1 MPHRTH
7 HRPIRRPSSILIL
20 LPGVA
25 AVVLSGCA
33 DQPRT
38 RSASPN
44 PSSSDI
50 VALIAG
56 EPIRADRLQRDLI
69 ERAGAWAL
77 SDLIL
82 DELLDQELAARGLSI
97 TQADIEA
104 EEARFVRS
112 GAGEADG
119 AQPYVLLNRI
129 RAANGLG
136 QDRYPRLLR
145 RTAILRTL
153 VAMEA
158 VPSEQEYEL
167 AQTIAFGPQYR
178 VRLFVSPDRSAATA
192 LRNEVLAAQSNDP
205 NSARWVFADA
215 CSAGSVH
222 PSSARGGLI
231 ERISPDDPAYPPVL
245 SQAIRETPAMGIS
258 PVLAGDSGFMLVMV
272 ESITPA
278 VAPTPVQKQSV
289 RDQLTLRKEQ
299 AAMERLANRLILEN
313 EIIVMDRA
321 LNKAWNDARTTEDT
335 SR

>member
-1 MPHRTH
+1 M
-7 HRPIRRPSSILIL
+7 
-20 LPGVA
+20 
-25 AVVLSGCA
+25 VLSGCA
-33 DQPRT
+33 NQPRT

-44 PSSSDI
+44 PSSSGI

-69 ERAGAWAL
+69 ERSGAWAL

-82 DELLDQELAARGLSI
+82 DELLDQELAARGLNI

-119 AQPYVLLNRI
+119 AQPYVLLKRI

-136 QDRYPRLLR
+136 PDRYPRLLR
-145 RTAILRTL
+145 RTAILRSL
-153 VAMEA
+153 MAMEA

-167 AQTIAFGPQYR
+167 AQAIAYGPQYR

-192 LRNEVLAAQSNDP
+192 LRSEVLAAQSNDP

-215 CSAGSVH
+215 CSAGSIH
-222 PSSARGGLI
+222 PSGARGGLI

-245 SQAIRETPAMGIS
+245 SQAIRDTPAMGIS
-258 PVLAGDSGFMLVMV
+258 PVLAGDSGLMLVLV

-278 VAPTPVQKQSV
+278 IEPTPEQMKSV
-289 RDQLTLRKEQ
+289 RGQLTLRKEQ
-299 AAMERLANRLILEN
+299 AAMERLANRLIREN

-321 LNKAWNDARTTEDT
+321 LNKAWNDSRTIGDT

>member
-1 MPHRTH
+1 MPYPTLHRLNPVPT
-7 HRPIRRPSSILIL
+7 SILAVL
-20 LPGVA
+20 VWVA

-38 RSASPN
+38 RSASPD
-44 PSSSDI
+44 PSNSGI

-69 ERAGAWAL
+69 ERSGAWAL

-112 GAGEADG
+112 GAGDADG

-129 RAANGLG
+129 RTTNGLG
-136 QDRYPRLLR
+136 ADRYPRLLR

-167 AQTIAFGPQYR
+167 AQAIAFGPQYR
-178 VRLFVSPDRSAATA
+178 VRLFVSPDQQAAIV
-192 LRNEVLAAQSNDP
+192 LRNKVLAAQSNDP
-205 NSARWVFADA
+205 SIARWVFADA
-215 CSAGSVH
+215 CTVGSVH

-245 SQAIRETPAMGIS
+245 SQAIRDTPAMGIS
-258 PVLAGDSGFMLVMV
+258 TVLAGDSGFMLVFV
-272 ESITPA
+272 KSITPA
-278 VAPTPVQKQSV
+278 VEPTPEQMKSV

-299 AAMERLANRLILEN
+299 AAMERLANRLIREA

-321 LNKAWNDARTTEDT
+321 LNKVWNDARATEDI
-335 SR
+335 RP

>member
-1 MPHRTH
+1 V
-7 HRPIRRPSSILIL
+7 LVW
-20 LPGVA
+20 VA

-33 DQPRT
+33 DQPRS

-44 PSSSDI
+44 SPSSGI

-69 ERAGAWAL
+69 ERSGAWAL

-82 DELLDQELAARGLSI
+82 DELLDRELDARGLNI

-119 AQPYVLLNRI
+119 VSPYVLLNRI
-129 RAANGLG
+129 RATNGLG
-136 QDRYPRLLR
+136 ADRYPRLLR
-145 RTAILRTL
+145 RTAILRIL

-167 AQTIAFGPQYR
+167 AQAIAFGPQYR

-192 LRNEVLAAQSNDP
+192 LRNEVLAAQSSTP
-205 NSARWVFADA
+205 NSARWIFADA
-215 CSAGSVH
+215 CTVGSVH

-245 SQAIRETPAMGIS
+245 SQAVRDTPAMGIS
-258 PVLAGDSGFMLVMV
+258 PVLAGDSGFMLAMV

-278 VAPTPVQKQSV
+278 VEPTPEQMKSV

-299 AAMERLANRLILEN
+299 AAMERLANQLIRES

-321 LNKAWNDARTTEDT
+321 LNKAWNDARTTEDI
-335 SR
+335 RP